1 MEQNKEK
8 IIGKII
14 SNKFPVE
21 WMRYNMYSSDDI
33 YNNIPM
39 LVFRFSNSSMNERVK
54 ELERCVDGFQGIN
67 SWKVFRDPLS
77 RKGNYLLTLAIMEG
91 IRKECYEK
99 GINYDEKELL
109 GDRKYRLYCEQ
120 AILDI
125 PLLAEHIEKIWC

>member
-1 MEQNKEK
+1 MEQSKEK
-8 IIGKII
+8 IIGNII
-14 SNKFPVE
+14 YNNLPVE

-33 YNNIPM
+33 YKNIPM
-39 LVFRFSNSSMNERVK
+39 LVFRLSNSSMNERVK
-54 ELERCVDGFQGIN
+54 ELEKCVDGFQGIN

-77 RKGNYLLTLAIMEG
+77 RKGNYLLTIAIIES

-99 GINYDEKELL
+99 GADYDEKEYM

-125 PLLAEHIEKIWC
+125 PLLAEHIKRIFI